1 MYPKPFLRVK
11 NETKPVEDNLRI
23 KNTTQRN
30 LVTDQSQ
37 IGLREQHLNHE
48 NRNWDMRQKLK

>member
-48 NRNWDMRQKLK
+48 NRN